1 MKWSIDSQMMS
12 GLVDRKRRLRNLSGA
27 VGIGLDEEVKRN
39 KSSLIKSLGV
49 DFNREITIAET
60 CVYHDD
66 FEGALYHGYMA
77 DVIHRTLE
85 ELEI

>member
-1 MKWSIDSQMMS
+1 MMS
-12 GLVDRKRRLRNLSGA
+12 GLVDRKKRLRSLSQA

-39 KSSLIKSLGV
+39 KSSLVKSLGV

-60 CVYHDD
+60 CIYHDDD

-77 DVIHRTLE
+77 EIMHRTLK
-85 ELEI
+85 ELEG